1 VRILNRYLAR
11 EIFFGTALVLAGLV
25 FLFGVFDLIHELN
38 DLGRGRYQLTQMFVF
53 VLLAA
58 PGHAYELFPI
68 AVLMGTIFGLGQLA
82 AGSEITVML
91 TAGMSR
97 ARLALAALRAGLV
110 LVVLAF
116 ALGEGLMPFT
126 EQFAQKWR
134 LAAMDN
140 FVTSQFRSGFWVKD
154 HGDFVNVHE
163 LLPDNSLKGV
173 RIYEFGT
180 DHRLLSVSYAQKA
193 VYDRNNQWNLLDVE
207 RTHFDSHGVSIEHQS
222 KELWDSTITPSM
234 LSTLVMEPEQMSA
247 WNLFSYI
254 RHLRDNSQKTV
265 RFEIAQWSKLLYP
278 FSLLVMIML
287 ALPFA
292 IRKPRAG
299 GVGMRVMA
307 GIGLGLTFYLV
318 NRLFAYLGQL
328 NDWNPIVSTLF
339 PALLFLT
346 ISWGMI
352 RWQER

>member
-1 VRILNRYLAR
+1 MRILNRYLAR
-11 EIFFGTALVLAGLV
+11 EVFLGTALVLAGLV
-25 FLFGVFDLIHELN
+25 LLFGVFDLIHELN
-38 DLGRGRYQLTQMFVF
+38 DLGKGRYHLTQMFVF

-82 AGSEITVML
+82 ANSEITVML

-97 ARLALAALRAGLV
+97 GRLALATLRAGLW

-154 HGDFVNVHE
+154 HGNFVNVRE
-163 LLPDNSLKGV
+163 LLPDNSLKDV
-173 RIYEFGT
+173 RIYEFGN
-180 DHRLLSVSYAQKA
+180 DRRLTSISYAQKA
-193 VYDRNNQWNLLDVE
+193 VYDRDNHWNLLDVE
-207 RTHFDSHGVSIEHQS
+207 HTHLGDKVAIDHQS
-222 KELWDSTITPSM
+222 KELWDSTLTPSM

-254 RHLRDNSQKTV
+254 HHLRDNSQKTV

-292 IRKPRAG
+292 MRKPRAG

-339 PALLFLT
+339 PALLFLG
-346 ISWGMI
+346 ISWGLI